1 MDKYTIPRLLD
12 EPFKIAL
19 LTIGEIAALVL
30 PILTGLYLY
39 NAPVVGLLFGV
50 AMVVLLKKLKGR
62 EGHRFIYH
70 LAYWHLPQLI
80 RFRSTPPSHMRE
92 ILG

>member
-39 NAPVVGLLFGV
+39 NAPI
-50 AMVVLLKKLKGR
+50 VL
-62 EGHRFIYH
+62 
-70 LAYWHLPQLI
+70 
-80 RFRSTPPSHMRE
+80 S
-92 ILG
+92 